1 MEPVLPIKPS
11 PEDLAPLSKA
21 YEGLE
26 PPEIVKAALE
36 RYGTDVILACSFGAE
51 DVALADMMFRVNPRA
66 VLFYLDTDFLFP
78 ETLDVR
84 DRIITHYKLDDTQ
97 VLQVKPNLTPAEQA
111 AQHGEALWLRQP
123 DRCCEIRK
131 VEPLTRVL
139 KNYTAW
145 ITGIRRDQ
153 SPTRANAGTVEW
165 DSKFEL
171 VKFNPLARWS
181 WDQVWDYIR
190 KHHVPYNPLHDQHFP
205 SIGCTHCTAPV
216 MPGDDSRSGRWKTST
231 KTECGLHR

>member
-1 MEPVLPIKPS
+1 MEPVLPTRPS
-11 PEDLAPLSKA
+11 PEDLALLSKA
-21 YEGLE
+21 YEDLE
-26 PPEIVKAALE
+26 PTEIVKAALE
-36 RYGTDVILACSFGAE
+36 RYGTEVILACSFGAE
-51 DVALADMMFRVNPRA
+51 DVALADMMFRVNPQA
-66 VLFYLDTDFLFP
+66 VLFYLDTDFLFT
-78 ETLDVR
+78 ETHDVR
-84 DRIITHYKLDDTQ
+84 DRLMTHYKLDDTQ
-97 VLQVKPNLTPAEQA
+97 VLQIKPNLTPEEQA
-111 AQHGEALWLRQP
+111 AQHGEALWLRHP

-139 KNYTAW
+139 KNYSAW

-153 SPTRANAGTVEW
+153 SPTRANAKTIEW

-190 KHHVPYNPLHDQHFP
+190 EHHVPYNPLHDQHFP

-216 MPGDDSRSGRWKTST
+216 MPGEDSRSGRWKTST